1 MCEPVT
7 ACTLGAVALKGAAH
21 GAAATLG
28 ALAVSEAVKAVKES
42 SPKATAPKAAT
53 A

>member
-7 ACTLGAVALKGAAH
+7 ASVLGAVALKGAVH
-21 GAAATLG
+21 GVAAALG
-28 ALAVSEAVKAVKES
+28 TAAVSEAIKAVKES
-42 SPKATAPKAAT
+42 SPKATSPKAAT